1 MALDP
6 RTSDPPLVVA
16 AGEPLVAATPR
27 HARAHADISSARLF
41 LSFPCLPENA
51 RRVSRAWGERSREG
65 ARLHARR
72 SEVCPR
78 VRRRQVSSEASARDR
93 TRHSRK
99 RTRRRRSNFEDK
111 VTSKETKKAY
121 GVRRIAYYVVR
132 PIDFSRATKNYSTA
146 APRA

>member
-41 LSFPCLPENA
+41 LSFPCLPANA

-78 VRRRQVSSEASARDR
+78 ARRRQVYERGER
-93 TRHSRK
+93 E
-99 RTRRRRSNFEDK
+99 RSN
-111 VTSKETKKAY
+111 TSLEEK
-121 GVRRIAYYVVR
+121 
-132 PIDFSRATKNYSTA
+132 DSSTTV
-146 APRA
+146 